1 MYVQQQPTYGFM
13 TQKPGQINLSN
24 HQGLTYA
31 QPSPTLSSAYLINSP
46 CMNMVQAPESNG
58 SNVTDSSTSSFVS
71 LTNTSPPSFGMA
83 SPPTQVFQPMQ
94 TQFICSPS
102 PVMGFDTTNLQQA
115 WAIPSMPQWQ
125 PVFVPQPMQ
134 MQPMPFQVF
143 PQTPTQGP
151 MSPNECLGP
160 LKRCAPAKRNQHS
173 DRKGRMRCK
182 ACSAGCRN
190 NTVKDVDPELL
201 KEVMVNRNELM
212 DQLPEFFGEPLLN
225 FPEFVYYCPIFRTE
239 AIGEMEYYK
248 IPRTTK
254 ERELNIPRRLSE
266 LFIRTL
272 GPENAPKTKSFQRIS
287 PHTELCEVRMAV
299 RNSIVKASPELITGC
314 RNMEEANGIFDLIFR
329 FVGVTMPKSICPN
342 LPQCFEAV
350 VVLDSENES
359 ECTGVVSLFNYHL
372 FRRKI
377 IRQIE

>member
-1 MYVQQQPTYGFM
+1 MQQQPQYGFM
-13 TQKPGQINLSN
+13 AQKPGQINLPN
-24 HQGLTYA
+24 QTIAYA

-46 CMNMVQAPESNG
+46 CHIQAPGSNG
-58 SNVTDSSTSSFVS
+58 SNVTESSATSSYIPIQ
-71 LTNTSPPSFGMA
+71 NTSPPGFGLA
-83 SPPTQVFQPMQ
+83 SPPAQMFPAMPPQL
-94 TQFICSPS
+94 ICSPS

-115 WAIPSMPQWQ
+115 WAIPQIPQWQ
-125 PVFVPQPMQ
+125 PIFVQQPMQ
-134 MQPMPFQVF
+134 MQTMPFQVF
-143 PQTPTQGP
+143 PQTPTQGS
-151 MSPNECLGP
+151 MSANEEMGP
-160 LKRCAPAKRNQHS
+160 IERRSPPRKINN
-173 DRKGRMRCK
+173 DRKGRIRCK

-190 NTVKDVDPELL
+190 NSVRDVDPELL
-201 KEVMVNRNELM
+201 KEVMKNRNDLM
-212 DQLPEFFGEPLLN
+212 AQLPEFFGEPLLN
-225 FPEFVYYCPIFRTE
+225 FPEFVYYCPIFRSE

-266 LFIRTL
+266 LFIRTF
-272 GPENAPKTKSFQRIS
+272 GPEDAPESKSFRRIS

-299 RNSIVKASPELITGC
+299 RNSIVKECPDLITGC

-329 FVGVTMPKSICPN
+329 FVGVAMAKSICPN
-342 LPQCFEAV
+342 LPQCFTAV

-377 IRQIE
+377 IRQVD

>member
-13 TQKPGQINLSN
+13 TQKPGQINLPN
-24 HQGLTYA
+24 QAMAYA

-46 CMNMVQAPESNG
+46 CMVQAPGSNG
-58 SNVTDSSTSSFVS
+58 SNVTDSSTSSFPP
-71 LTNTSPPSFGMA
+71 LNNTSPPSFGLA
-83 SPPTQVFQPMQ
+83 SPPPQVFQPMQ
-94 TQFICSPS
+94 PQLICSPS

-134 MQPMPFQVF
+134 MQAMPFQVF
-143 PQTPTQGP
+143 PQTPTQAP
-151 MSPNECLGP
+151 MSTNEDLGP
-160 LKRCAPAKRNQHS
+160 LKRCAPVKRDRNS
-173 DRKGRMRCK
+173 DRKGRIRCK

-225 FPEFVYYCPIFRTE
+225 FPEFVYYCPIFRSH

-266 LFIRTL
+266 LFIRTF
-272 GPENAPKTKSFQRIS
+272 GPENAPESKSFRRIS

-299 RNSIVKASPELITGC
+299 RNSIVKASPDLITGC

-329 FVGVTMPKSICPN
+329 FVGVATAKSICPN

-350 VVLDSENES
+350 VVLNSENES